1 MKEATNELDYLLTEE
16 MKNYVMM
23 TCDIR
28 SLLQS
33 WGVEPQLIG
42 NVWNG
47 NCPEHNLHDCG
58 RQSKPNWFMNV
69 KNGDCVCLYD
79 CVVSNVVYI
88 AKRKYKLD
96 TIAQAILLL
105 TSGQWKNIK

>member
-1 MKEATNELDYLLTEE
+1 MDGTVKYGSLEEAVRGLVSTVESLDDPIQNYMK
-16 MKNYVMM
+16 
-23 TCDIR
+23 
-28 SLLQS
+28 QS
-33 WGVEPQLIG
+33 STIGEDG

-79 CVVSNVVYI
+79 WC
-88 AKRKYKLD
+88 
-96 TIAQAILLL
+96 
-105 TSGQWKNIK
+105 